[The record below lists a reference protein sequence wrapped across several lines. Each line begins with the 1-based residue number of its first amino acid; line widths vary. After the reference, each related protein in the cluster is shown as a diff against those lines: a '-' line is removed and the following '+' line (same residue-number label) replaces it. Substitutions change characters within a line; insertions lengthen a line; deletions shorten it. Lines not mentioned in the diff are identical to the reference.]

1 MTRNLL
7 WSAPFAV
14 LVASCTHGLKD
25 GVFEKGEIRYQLGA
39 VPAGWKQVRFVE
51 NDLAFV
57 ADGGPQSIAVNST
70 CENYDDAPLDV
81 LTQHL
86 LMGFT
91 ERQQVEQATTGMMDG
106 RESLRS
112 HYTAKLD
119 GVPVELLLVV
129 LKKDG
134 CVYDFTYIAPPA
146 RFEERRPVFD
156 DLLTRFHTERRR

>member
-1 MTRNLL
+1 MTRALV
-7 WSAPFAV
+7 AV
-14 LVASCTHGLKD
+14 LIAGGLCGCRHGELKN
-25 GVFEKGEIRYQLGA
+25 GIYSKSGLRYRVGE
-39 VPAGWKQVRFVE
+39 VPTDWKQLNLRE

-57 ADGGPQSIAVNST
+57 SDDNAHSMAVNAT
-70 CENYDDAPLDV
+70 CEGYEDAPLPV

-91 ERQQVEQATTGMMDG
+91 DRQLVHQETRPMDG

-112 HYTAKLD
+112 HYIAKLD

-134 CVYDFTYIAPPA
+134 CVYDFTYVSPKG
-146 RFEERRPVFD
+146 RFEEKLADFERMVDQFKTEGRR
-156 DLLTRFHTERRR
+156 